1 MSFDAMQT
9 RPHRFRL
16 SVFQN
21 GVPTRAPEILTR
33 AQLLNALRHASM
45 HDDARVNFVLSTV
58 DELGSCEMLNGPQY
72 PRYLIERVVL

>member
-21 GVPTRAPEILTR
+21 GVPSRAPEILTR
-33 AQLLNALRHASM
+33 SQLIDALLHASM
-45 HDDARVNFVLSTV
+45 HDDARVNFVVSTV
-58 DELGSCEMLNGPQY
+58 DELGSCEMINGPEH
-72 PRYLIERVVL
+72 PKYLIERVSI